1 MLFVSLFIDLDSK
14 VQRRSVRSITSKWEI
29 IPQQNIAAR
38 DCGSLG
44 SAAVQI
50 QSLTSGLDS
59 CAVSFVYVL
68 REFLS
73 DSSEQALTHLL
84 TGHKY
89 SIALHWIYYLQ
100 CFRLLGAWTFSCS
113 IHFLS

>member
-68 REFLS
+68 RELLS
-73 DSSEQALTHLL
+73 DSSEQALTYLL
-84 TGHKY
+84 TSQIFHC
-89 SIALHWIYYLQ
+89 IALD
-100 CFRLLGAWTFSCS
+100 LLSSMFQIIRGVDV
-113 IHFLS
+113 